1 VPERVPE
8 DAPERATRSA
18 ALWTELA
25 GHLFE
30 LAETGAESASAR
42 ATEAMS
48 GILDEETRLFE
59 SLAARS
65 DG

>member
-1 VPERVPE
+1 
-8 DAPERATRSA
+8 
-18 ALWTELA
+18 
-25 GHLFE
+25 LFE